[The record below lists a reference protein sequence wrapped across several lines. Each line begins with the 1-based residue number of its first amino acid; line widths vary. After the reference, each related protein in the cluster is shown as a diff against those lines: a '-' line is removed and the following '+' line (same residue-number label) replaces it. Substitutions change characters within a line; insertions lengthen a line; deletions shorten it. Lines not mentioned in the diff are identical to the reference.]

1 MVNLFQF
8 LRVMGLRWLVVGCLV
23 VGLTGRAEPV
33 ITEFMAANAAGASDE
48 DGAFSDWVE
57 IYNPDAVPVELS
69 GWYLTDS
76 MANKKK
82 WPFPAATLAPGGYLI
97 VWASGKDRRDPGGS
111 LHANFSLSAAGEYL
125 GLIKPDG
132 VTVVAEFAPAFPAQT
147 NDVSFGFPTTAEGLS
162 AEPRYLRQPT
172 PGAANGRARL
182 LETVTISRP
191 SGPFAEAFSLEL
203 TGASAGQKIRYV
215 VAAPSPDGA
224 SAPEPSATSP
234 EYTGPLAIVSSV
246 VVRAA
251 VFSSDDIVHGMS
263 TTAHYVKLG
272 SSAAV
277 FSSKLPVLVIDNHGE
292 GPLIQDGYDHA
303 AWLYAY
309 NAKTS
314 GVPTFGDTPDVIAPL
329 TVAVRG
335 TSSADFPKKGYSL
348 KFHDAAGN
356 KRPQRLPGFAEAYEK
371 WALVAPWNY
380 DRTYIQNSYI
390 YALSNRI
397 GRWAPRTQMAEMFF
411 NADGGELGTAS
422 YAGLVAITDRIEVNP
437 GRLNLRP
444 LAGSDANGAGV
455 TGGYILKIDLQ
466 DADELGWI
474 TKRGFPDNGDSA
486 VVVAFPKVDELTAT
500 QRDYIQNYV
509 QRMEDALYADE
520 AGGWA
525 SRTYLDY
532 IDRASW
538 VDHHILNTFSSNLDA
553 LVRSAYFTKD
563 RGGKLVA
570 GPVWDFDRAFS
581 SADPR
586 GSAPDVWSIYG
597 GTDFWNCG
605 WWGVLARDPEFMQE
619 WVDRWQQLRRSEFS
633 VGQLTGLADGLAA
646 TVGNDAAA
654 RDAARWPDNAPRTGD
669 GYAGE
674 IGTFKTWLV
683 ARARWIDRQF
693 LAAPD
698 VANEGAG
705 LTFTAPAGALLAY
718 TLDGSDPRS
727 LGGAV
732 APNAVLTTGPLTL
745 PADANVHV
753 RNYRAELRGAFP
765 GSPWSSAVAG
775 ESASPLVPAAKLI
788 NLSSRA
794 LIGAGQSALIAGV
807 MVADTESKAFLA
819 RGVGPTLGAF
829 GVPNTLADPVLGI
842 FRGDGLE
849 IFRNSRWQDGPDADD
864 IPRISRSVG
873 AFALADGSH
882 DAALVSPLR
891 AGAYTMQITSE
902 SAQGGVGLAELYSL
916 DGNGRTTNLSTRAMV
931 RSGEG
936 LLVGGFVVQGPAYK
950 RMLIRAVGPALGAFG
965 VDGVLL
971 DPVLKIYSG
980 EKTVADIDD
989 WSVGQQA
996 AVTEAATKALGA
1008 FPLVFGGKD
1017 AAIFITLPP
1026 GAYTVEVGGKNGA
1039 EGIALLEIYEVP

>member
-1 MVNLFQF
+1 MVKLFQI
-8 LRVMGLRWLVVGCLV
+8 LRVAGWVSLLAGGLAVVSA
-23 VGLTGRAEPV
+23 GRAEPV
-33 ITEFMAANAAGASDE
+33 IAEFMAANASGASDE
-48 DGAFSDWVE
+48 DGAFSDWIE
-57 IYNPDAVPVELS
+57 IYNPDAVPVELA

-76 MANKKK
+76 ATNQKK
-82 WPFPAATLAPGGYLI
+82 WLFPAVTVAPGGFLV
-97 VWASGKDRRDPGGS
+97 VWASGKDRRAAGGS
-111 LHANFSLSAAGEYL
+111 LHTNFSLSAAGEYL

-132 VTVVAEFAPAFPAQT
+132 VTVVSEFAPAYPAQS
-147 NDVSFGFPTTAEGLS
+147 NDVSFGYPTTAEGL
-162 AEPRYLRQPT
+162 ATEARYLRQPT

-182 LETVTISRP
+182 METVTISRP
-191 SGPFAEAFSLEL
+191 SGLFAEAFSLEL

-215 VAAPSPDGA
+215 TVPPSAAGA
-224 SAPEPSATSP
+224 AAPEPDASSP
-234 EYTGPLAIVSSV
+234 EYKGPLAVSSSV

-251 VFSSDDIVHGMS
+251 VFSSDDGVHGIS
-263 TTAHYVKLG
+263 TTAQFVKRG
-272 SSAAV
+272 ATAAT
-277 FSSKLPVLVIDNHGE
+277 FSSRLPVLVIDIHGE

-309 NAKTS
+309 QAKGQ
-314 GVPTFGDTPDVIAPL
+314 GVTVLAESPDVVAPL

-348 KFHDAAGN
+348 KFRDALGN

-371 WALVAPWNY
+371 WAIIAPWNY

-390 YALSNRI
+390 YALSNRL

-411 NADGGELGTAS
+411 NADGGELGTEA

-437 GRLNLRP
+437 GRLSLRS
-444 LAGSDANGAGV
+444 LAGSDANSAGV

-466 DADELGWI
+466 DADEFGWI

-486 VVVAFPKVDELTAT
+486 IVVAFPKVDELTPG
-500 QRDYIQNYV
+500 QRDFIQNYV
-509 QRMEDALYADE
+509 QGMEDALHADQ

-532 IDRASW
+532 IDRPSW

-553 LVRSAYFTKD
+553 LVRSAFFTKD

-586 GSAPDVWSIYG
+586 GSAPDMWSIYG

-605 WWGVLARDPEFMQE
+605 WWGVLARDPEFMQD

-633 VGQLTGLADGLAA
+633 AGQLAGLADGLAA

-654 RDAARWPDNAPRTGD
+654 RDAARWPDNAPRSSD

-674 IGTFKTWLV
+674 IGTFKSWLV

-693 LAAPD
+693 LSAPD
-698 VANEGAG
+698 VTESGG
-705 LTFTAPAGALLAY
+705 ELTFRAPHGAQLAY

-732 APNAVLTTGPLTL
+732 APNAVLTAAPLTV
-745 PADANVHV
+745 PSDANVHV
-753 RNYRAELRGAFP
+753 RSYRAELRGTFP

-775 ESASPLVPAAKLI
+775 ERSSPLLPVARLI

-794 LIGAGQSALIAGV
+794 LIGGGQSALIAGV
-807 MVADTESKAFLA
+807 MVADTEGKAFLA
-819 RGVGPTLGAF
+819 RGIGPALGAF

-873 AFALADGSH
+873 AFALADGSR

-902 SAQGGVGLAELYSL
+902 SAQGGVGLAELYAL

-936 LLVGGFVVQGPAYK
+936 LLVGGFVVQGPAFK
-950 RMLIRAVGPALGAFG
+950 RMLVRAVGPALGAFG
-965 VDGVLL
+965 VDGGLA

-980 EKTVADIDD
+980 EKTVADVDD
-989 WSVGQQA
+989 WSVGPQA

-1008 FPLVFGGKD
+1008 FPLAAGGKD

>member
-1 MVNLFQF
+1 M
-8 LRVMGLRWLVVGCLV
+8 
-23 VGLTGRAEPV
+23 
-33 ITEFMAANAAGASDE
+33 
-48 DGAFSDWVE
+48 
-57 IYNPDAVPVELS
+57 
-69 GWYLTDS
+69 
-76 MANKKK
+76 
-82 WPFPAATLAPGGYLI
+82 
-97 VWASGKDRRDPGGS
+97 
-111 LHANFSLSAAGEYL
+111 
-125 GLIKPDG
+125 
-132 VTVVAEFAPAFPAQT
+132 
-147 NDVSFGFPTTAEGLS
+147 
-162 AEPRYLRQPT
+162 
-172 PGAANGRARL
+172 
-182 LETVTISRP
+182 ETVTISRP
-191 SGPFAEAFSLEL
+191 SGLFAEAFSLEL

-215 VAAPSPDGA
+215 TVPPSAAGA
-224 SAPEPSATSP
+224 AAPEPDASSP
-234 EYTGPLAIVSSV
+234 EYKGPLAVSSSV

-251 VFSSDDIVHGMS
+251 VFSSDDVVHGIS
-263 TTAHYVKLG
+263 TAAQFVKLG
-272 SSAAV
+272 ATAAT
-277 FSSKLPVLVIDNHGE
+277 FLSRLPVLVIDNHGE

-309 NAKTS
+309 QAKGQ
-314 GVPTFGDTPDVIAPL
+314 GVPVLTDSPDVVAPL

-335 TSSADFPKKGYSL
+335 TSSADFPKKGYSF
-348 KFHDAAGN
+348 KFRDALGN
-356 KRPQRLPGFAEAYEK
+356 KRPQRLPGFSEAYEK
-371 WALVAPWNY
+371 WAIIAPWNY

-411 NADGGELGTAS
+411 NAADGELSTAA

-444 LAGSDANGAGV
+444 LAGSDANGSGV

-466 DADELGWI
+466 DADEFGWI

-486 VVVAFPKVDELTAT
+486 VVVAFPKVDELTPA

-509 QRMEDALYADE
+509 QRMEDSLHADQ

-553 LVRSAYFTKD
+553 LVRSAFFTKD

-586 GSAPDVWSIYG
+586 GSAPDMWSIYG

-605 WWGVLARDPEFMQE
+605 WWGVLARDPEFMQD

-633 VGQLTGLADGLAA
+633 IGQLTGLADALAA

-698 VANEGAG
+698 VANGGAG
-705 LTFTAPAGALLAY
+705 LTFTASAGALLAY

-732 APNAVLTTGPLTL
+732 APNAALTAAPLTV
-745 PADANVHV
+745 PSDANVHV
-753 RNYRAELRGAFP
+753 RSYRAELRGTFP

-775 ESASPLVPAAKLI
+775 ELASPLVPAAKLI

-819 RGVGPTLGAF
+819 RGVGPALGAF

-873 AFALADGSH
+873 AFALADGSR

-950 RMLIRAVGPALGAFG
+950 RMLVRAVGPALGAFG
-965 VDGVLL
+965 VDGVLA

-980 EKTVADIDD
+980 EKTVADVDD
-989 WSVGQQA
+989 WSVGPRA

-1008 FPLVFGGKD
+1008 FPLAAGGKD